1 MTSRGE
7 PSWFWRNGALQ
18 RLAAALAT
26 GCATWLVQPQWI
38 AAPTRA
44 LLAWDLAALTY
55 LGLAWVIIWRADAG
69 TTREHALSQDQSAYL
84 IFLFVLSAAGA
95 GIVAIGFMVG
105 GLKSLAFWPRA
116 WHLALAVLALL
127 SAWLLIHTVFA
138 FHYARRYHAARR
150 PAHSQPAELVF
161 PGGHAPDYLDF
172 CYFSFVVGMTSQVS
186 DVAVSS
192 RRMRR
197 LTLTHS
203 VLAFVFN
210 IAILALSLNIIASAI

>member
-1 MTSRGE
+1 MRISSSFSSSARQVRASSRSA
-7 PSWFWRNGALQ
+7 SW
-18 RLAAALAT
+18 
-26 GCATWLVQPQWI
+26 
-38 AAPTRA
+38 
-44 LLAWDLAALTY
+44 
-55 LGLAWVIIWRADAG
+55 
-69 TTREHALSQDQSAYL
+69 
-84 IFLFVLSAAGA
+84 SAASRASPSGPA
-95 GIVAIGFMVG
+95 PGI
-105 GLKSLAFWPRA
+105 WP
-116 WHLALAVLALL
+116 WL